1 MEGTARKKTR
11 KEKPG
16 VSKND
21 GAAQSYD
28 RNTLDPNIYL
38 TYDILRIIFQYLN
51 AKDLGRAAMVCR
63 SWSEAANNEK
73 WTRGPCCFLQQ
84 DYTLR
89 DFFHN
94 VNNIRIKPSAGFFF
108 IPCHTPRNIEVHI
121 EDIYI
126 NWLPEHCKAIMLYSE
141 GIIMDNYEM
150 ESRPSMVCAFL
161 PQIPNVK
168 IKLFE
173 SLEVG
178 NCAVQ
183 KAIGK
188 EANYREIISTIVEHE
203 TSISNHEISTCFM
216 LFCNYNGHKTAKH
229 WASAVQQRKGDKI
242 VSVWGG
248 VVQDIYVQRTY
259 KEKPFHKIDVP
270 YCVAVLIT
278 GPIQTWST
286 ILDMKCNTKEQ
297 VEEKLKLFR
306 DEVKLKKHSIGFM
319 FVCRA
324 RGTTM
329 YNESNVESTIFKRL
343 FPKVPLAGCFGYG
356 EFGKNTIVDE
366 VNEEKND
373 KEERKKR
380 KKSKSWYNEFST
392 VFLIITYG

>member
-16 VSKND
+16 VSKDD
-21 GAAQSYD
+21 GATQSYD
-28 RNTLDPNIYL
+28 RNTLDSNIYL
-38 TYDILRIIFQYLN
+38 TYDILRIIFQYLK
-51 AKDLGRAAMVCR
+51 AKDLGSAAMVCR

-73 WTRGPCCFLQQ
+73 CTRGPCCFIQY
-84 DYTLR
+84 DNTLHSYFNR
-89 DFFHN
+89 LY
-94 VNNIRIKPSAGFFF
+94 NIRIKPSTGFFF
-108 IPCHTPRNIEVHI
+108 IPDEASRDTGVFYR
-121 EDIYI
+121 ED
-126 NWLPEHCKAIMLYSE
+126 WLPDHCEVIMLYSE
-141 GIIMDNYEM
+141 SIIMDNDEM
-150 ESRPSMVCAFL
+150 ERMNNLFPSMVCAFL
-161 PQIPNVK
+161 PQIPNVR
-168 IKLFE
+168 IKSF
-173 SLEVG
+173 EVG
-178 NCAVQ
+178 SCGIQ
-183 KAIGK
+183 KK
-188 EANYREIISTIVEHE
+188 ANLYQEIISTIDEHE
-203 TSISNHEISTCFM
+203 TSISNHETSTCFM
-216 LFCNYNGHKTAKH
+216 LFCNYNGHKIAKH
-229 WASAVQQRKGDKI
+229 WASAVQKRKEDKI

-248 VVQDIYVQRTY
+248 VVQDIYMRHICKT
-259 KEKPFHKIDVP
+259 KKKLLHKIDA

-297 VEEKLKLFR
+297 VEAKLKLFR

-319 FVCRA
+319 FACKA

-329 YNESNVESTIFKRL
+329 YNEPNVESTIFKRL

-366 VNEEKND
+366 VNEEKNG

>member
-1 MEGTARKKTR
+1 MMEGTARKKIR

-28 RNTLDPNIYL
+28 RNTLDSNVYL
-38 TYDILRIIFQYLN
+38 TYDILRIIFQYLK
-51 AKDLGRAAMVCR
+51 AKDLGSAAMVCR

-73 WTRGPCCFLQQ
+73 WTRGPCCL
-84 DYTLR
+84 LGR
-89 DFFHN
+89 N
-94 VNNIRIKPSAGFFF
+94 VNDIRIKPSAGFFF
-108 IPCHTPRNIEVHI
+108 IPCETPLDTEVI
-121 EDIYI
+121 KMMNMYRD
-126 NWLPEHCKAIMLYSE
+126 WLPYHCKTIKFYSDSTIMN
-141 GIIMDNYEM
+141 NYEM
-150 ESRPSMVCAFL
+150 ECNPRMVCAFL
-161 PQIPNVK
+161 PQIPNVE

-173 SLEVG
+173 YSTSLQALAKAA
-178 NCAVQ
+178 NPQ
-183 KAIGK
+183 K
-188 EANYREIISTIVEHE
+188 IISTIVEHE
-203 TSISNHEISTCFM
+203 TSISNHETSTCFM
-216 LFCNYNGHKTAKH
+216 LFCNRSGKHLAKH
-229 WASAVQQRKGDKI
+229 WASAVAVQQRKEDKI

-248 VVQDIYVQRTY
+248 IVEDLYMQRTC
-259 KEKPFHKIDVP
+259 ETIEFNNFTHVP

-286 ILDMKCNTKEQ
+286 ILDKECNTKEQ
-297 VEEKLKLFR
+297 AEAKLKLFR

-319 FVCRA
+319 FACRG
-324 RGTTM
+324 RGSTM